1 MGFILENVKQEFHG
15 AEQLQASRPDKTPK
29 LKMTEKLTF
38 GLGDFG
44 ANYSWTFIAS
54 FITIYM
60 TDTVGISAGIIGTII
75 LLARIFDGFS
85 DIFMGTI
92 IDNTNTRWGK
102 AKPWVFMTA
111 PILGVLTFMLFNVPG
126 MFGQTGKIVYV
137 FIVYFLISV
146 IFYTANNV
154 AYSSLTSCM
163 TTDEKGRVSLG
174 SIRFIFANVAVLSIT
189 TFTTI
194 LVDAFG
200 GGQQGWTWTAAIYG
214 LLCAVP
220 LMITGWFVKER
231 NVAEKKDKEQKTSF
245 VPIMKVLFSNKYF
258 ILAIVLYL
266 LWYLRQTETGA
277 RIYYAT
283 YIFDN
288 PNVMGILSTASLLP
302 LIIGLFFAPQI
313 VGLYG
318 LRKSVNVGLLVSV
331 LGTGMMIFFSENL
344 TGLVV
349 ATVINALGLVL
360 LQAGLS
366 AIVADVGDIVYW
378 ESGVPVQGSVFSL
391 TSAGMKI
398 GQGLTAALVGWALQ
412 LGGYVANSAIQP
424 DSAIFAIKSMFIYFP
439 LVMIVLMFIVVL
451 LLNYEKFMPQIREE
465 IHEGRVGEDRTKYI
479 MEK

>member
-1 MGFILENVKQEFHG
+1 MENFKQDVQDIE
-15 AEQLQASRPDKTPK
+15 EASSGKTPK
-29 LKMTEKLTF
+29 LKMIEKLTF

-44 ANYSWTFIAS
+44 ANFSWTFIAS

-75 LLARIFDGFS
+75 LVCRIFDGFS
-85 DIFMGTI
+85 DIFMGTV
-92 IDNTNTRWGK
+92 IDNTNSRWGK

-111 PILGVLTFMLFNVPG
+111 PVLGLLTFMLFNVPG
-126 MFGQTGKIVYV
+126 GFGDTGKITYV
-137 FIVYFLISV
+137 FVIYFLISV

-154 AYSSLTSCM
+154 AYSSLTSFM
-163 TTDEKGRVSLG
+163 TTDEKDRVSLG
-174 SIRFIFANVAVLSIT
+174 SIRFIFANIAVLSISA
-189 TFTTI
+189 FTTV
-194 LVDAFG
+194 LVGAFG
-200 GGQQGWTWTAAIYG
+200 DGQQGWTWTAAIFAV
-214 LLCAVP
+214 LCAVP

-231 NVAEKKDKEQKTSF
+231 NVAKRKNKEQKTSF
-245 VPIMKVLFSNKYF
+245 IPTLKVLFTNKYF

-283 YIFDN
+283 YVFDN

-313 VGLYG
+313 VGAYG
-318 LRKSVNVGLLVSV
+318 LRKSVNAGLLVSV
-331 LGTGMMIFFSENL
+331 FGTGLMIFFSENL

-378 ESGVPVQGSVFSL
+378 KSGVPVQGSVFSL

-412 LGGYVANSAIQP
+412 FGGYVANASVQP
-424 DSAIFAIKSMFIYFP
+424 EGAIFAIKTMFIYFP
-439 LVMIVLMFIVVL
+439 LVMIVLMFITVT
-451 LLNYEKFMPQIREE
+451 LLNYEKFMPRIRAD
-465 IHEGRVGEDRTKYI
+465 ISKGHVGNERDKTI
-479 MEK
+479 LND

>member
-1 MGFILENVKQEFHG
+1 MENLKQDFQEV
-15 AEQLQASRPDKTPK
+15 EQTQGTKSGKTPK
-29 LKMTEKLTF
+29 LKMMEKLTF

-75 LLARIFDGFS
+75 LLARVFDGFS

-92 IDNTNTRWGK
+92 IDNTNSKWGK

-111 PILGVLTFMLFNVPG
+111 PILGLLTFSLFNVPSA
-126 MFGQTGKIVYV
+126 FGQTGKIVYV
-137 FIVYFLISV
+137 FVVYFLISV

-154 AYSSLTSCM
+154 AYSSLTSFM
-163 TTDEKGRVSLG
+163 TTDEKDRVSLG
-174 SIRFIFANVAVLSIT
+174 SIRFIFANVAVLSISS
-189 TFTTI
+189 FTTV
-194 LVDAFG
+194 LVSAFG

-231 NVAEKKDKEQKTSF
+231 NVAEKKNKEQKTSF
-245 VPIMKVLFSNKYF
+245 IPIVKVLFANKYF
-258 ILAIVLYL
+258 NLAIVLYL

-318 LRKSVNVGLLVSV
+318 LRKSVNAGLLVSI
-331 LGTGMMIFFSENL
+331 LGTGLMIFFSENL
-344 TGLVV
+344 TWLVV

-378 ESGVPVQGSVFSL
+378 QSGVPVQGSVFSL

-412 LGGYVANSAIQP
+412 LGGYVANSAVQP

-439 LVMIVLMFIVVL
+439 LIMIILMFITVT
-451 LLNYEKFMPQIREE
+451 LLNYEKFMPKIREE
-465 IHEGRVGEDRTKYI
+465 IANGKVGEDRSRALLGK
-479 MEK
+479 

>member
-1 MGFILENVKQEFHG
+1 MENIKQDFQDIEETQG
-15 AEQLQASRPDKTPK
+15 TRPGKTPR
-29 LKMTEKLTF
+29 LKMIEKLTF

-44 ANYSWTFIAS
+44 ANFSWTFIAS

-75 LLARIFDGFS
+75 LIARFFDGFS

-92 IDNTNTRWGK
+92 IDNTSTRWGK

-111 PILGVLTFMLFNVPG
+111 PVLGLLTFLLFNVPG
-126 MFGQTGKIVYV
+126 VFGQTGKIVYV
-137 FIVYFLISV
+137 FVVYFLISV

-154 AYSSLTSCM
+154 AYSSLTSFM
-163 TTDEKGRVSLG
+163 TTNEKDRVSLG
-174 SIRFIFANVAVLSIT
+174 SIRFIFANVAVLSISA
-189 TFTTI
+189 FTTV
-194 LVDAFG
+194 LVSTFG
-200 GGQQGWTWTAAIYG
+200 GGQLGWTWTAAIYG

-220 LMITGWFVKER
+220 LMITGWYVKER
-231 NVAEKKDKEQKTSF
+231 NVAERKNKEQKTSF
-245 VPIMKVLFSNKYF
+245 VPTIKVLFTNKYF

-318 LRKSVNVGLLVSV
+318 LRKSVNAGLLVSV
-331 LGTGMMIFFSENL
+331 FGTGLMIFFSENL
-344 TGLVV
+344 TALVI
-349 ATVINALGLVL
+349 ATVVNALGLVL

-412 LGGYVANSAIQP
+412 LGGYVANSAAQP
-424 DSAIFAIKSMFIYFP
+424 DSAIFAIKAMFIYFP
-439 LVMIVLMFIVVL
+439 LIMIILMFITVT
-451 LLNYEKFMPQIREE
+451 LLNYEKFMPGIREA
-465 IHEGRVGEDRTKYI
+465 IQNGRVGEERNKYL
-479 MEK
+479 MKK